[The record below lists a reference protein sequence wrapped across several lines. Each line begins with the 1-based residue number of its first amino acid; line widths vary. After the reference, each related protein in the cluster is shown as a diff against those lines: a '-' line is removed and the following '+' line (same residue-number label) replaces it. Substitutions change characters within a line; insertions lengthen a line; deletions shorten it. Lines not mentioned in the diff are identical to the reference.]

1 MILTESLWL
10 SIWLELAATQ
20 QRMNALLL
28 LMAVWGESQK
38 TDIEQKTPE
47 VKTNTQKDSIY
58 IKFKVSEMKQW
69 C

>member
-1 MILTESLWL
+1 
-10 SIWLELAATQ
+10 
-20 QRMNALLL
+20 MNALLL